1 MSGELY
7 IAAAGSGKTHKIV
20 TDSLSTNKKVLILT
34 YTLANERQIAGR
46 IKREEG
52 VIPEHITISTWF
64 SFLLK
69 EGIRPYQGSRFN
81 KRIEG
86 IVFIN
91 GQNKNFIKKTSNEY
105 YISNN
110 KIYTN
115 RLSECVIELNEKCN
129 GNVFKKISKIYD
141 YIYIDEVQDLVG
153 YDLEIIKKL
162 IAANINVIMVGDPRQ
177 CTYTTH
183 YSSKYKKYN
192 YGKIGDFLNKECK
205 NLKILVDDKTLN
217 CTYRN
222 NENICNFANQLFPKQ
237 TPVLFKRKSNDNT
250 EGVMVIDKHNVDEYL
265 KKNKAV
271 QLRYNSKV
279 NVNKNYSFYN
289 FGESKG
295 LEFNEVLIYPTQT
308 MWNWIVDKNSE
319 LKMQSRAKLYVAIT
333 RAFNRVVII
342 KQDSRESGLP
352 EVNI

>member
-1 MSGELY
+1 M
-7 IAAAGSGKTHKIV
+7 
-20 TDSLSTNKKVLILT
+20 
-34 YTLANERQIAGR
+34 
-46 IKREEG
+46 
-52 VIPEHITISTWF
+52 
-64 SFLLK
+64 
-69 EGIRPYQGSRFN
+69 
-81 KRIEG
+81 
-86 IVFIN
+86 
-91 GQNKNFIKKTSNEY
+91 
-105 YISNN
+105 
-110 KIYTN
+110 
-115 RLSECVIELNEKCN
+115 IELNEKCN
-129 GNVFKKISKIYD
+129 GNVFKRISKIYD